1 VFAAQQQRLSIRFA
15 MPFNA
20 CAVSGLALDRCHTAG
35 PADGDPTHVLRS
47 QTPFQQ
53 PPELQG
59 LPRALQS
66 LPPAAA
72 AAAAVLVVVLS
83 GAGGSLIGNQ
93 LPGAYYAES
102 QPSNATKVFTAHEC
116 GATCK
121 AAQGGVFAWQL
132 A

>member
-1 VFAAQQQRLSIRFA
+1 MFAAQQQRLSIRFA
-15 MPFNA
+15 MSFNA
-20 CAVSGLALDRCHTAG
+20 CAVAGSAPDRCHT
-35 PADGDPTHVLRS
+35 PLPVLTATRPLSRRS

-72 AAAAVLVVVLS
+72 TAAAVLVIVLS

-93 LPGAYYAES
+93 LPGA
-102 QPSNATKVFTAHEC
+102 
-116 GATCK
+116 
-121 AAQGGVFAWQL
+121 
-132 A
+132 